1 MGKCVCAGWVQI
13 SLPLPGQIGLV
24 ISEFVLPSSLCQK
37 RVLYCPLASTWY
49 MTSTQVSELA
59 FWEGKLGMQNWDPQ
73 QNLGF
78 KTKALEFWATSTA
91 LHWRGATINMGSEP
105 LINNHVHTW
114 KTKGLIQKLNTHK
127 GAVPLHTCKIED
139 HDIFRAFDAPIWC
152 YCQSE
157 TTQRKHTN
165 VIYRFLFWQINGPQ
179 APLFILI
186 SFFLLLLIDR
196 QPVAKGGLQSLI
208 LQNDSF
214 SMPVI
219 GEGMQPI

>member
-1 MGKCVCAGWVQI
+1 
-13 SLPLPGQIGLV
+13 
-24 ISEFVLPSSLCQK
+24 
-37 RVLYCPLASTWY
+37 

-73 QNLGF
+73 QNLDF

-105 LINNHVHTW
+105 LINNHVQTW
-114 KTKGLIQKLNTHK
+114 KTKGLILKLNTHK
-127 GAVPLHTCKIED
+127 GTVPLHTCKIED
-139 HDIFRAFDAPIWC
+139 HNIFCAFDAPIWC

-157 TTQRKHTN
+157 TTQRRHTN

-208 LQNDSF
+208 LQNDSL
-214 SMPVI
+214 SLPVI
-219 GEGMQPI
+219 GEGMQPIKSNTWKSKSNRVFYKLYKPQQSYIL